1 MALFIVFETI
11 TVILGVF
18 LHGEDL
24 SGLHLKELQLF
35 KREQ

>member
-18 LHGEDL
+18 LHGE
-24 SGLHLKELQLF
+24 HIVA
-35 KREQ
+35 